1 MAMEKNGTPD
11 GNLIETHMLVNA
23 TGDTNHNKYWECKLY
38 DSDDVQIRFGRT
50 GVTETKGV
58 HRCMGRA
65 KMIKLMEKKKKGKRN
80 DKTGKLE
87 PYTEIDVIDSE
98 GASVKTS
105 GGSKNLQKSQLKSI
119 ATDQIEYTSKETKDL
134 IEWLADVNRHN
145 ITDATGGQIKFDAD
159 SGLFRTPLGFVP
171 PSSISTARDLLIK
184 IADYVVENK
193 FDNKKFKTCVEEY
206 LTLIPHNLGMK
217 WTPKTFVP
225 NIQAVQRENG
235 ILDALDASYVTAT
248 TKTDDEDK
256 KEKKEE
262 RKVFETKLIEVSSKK
277 IIKDVDKLFR
287 KTSNSMHR
295 DVYNMKVHKVWD
307 VDVKPMTESFS
318 KVAKNIGNIMDL
330 WHGTQAANL
339 LSILKVGLV
348 IPPSNSSHCT
358 GRMFGDGVYASDQST
373 KALNYATSFW
383 GGRDVGR
390 YFMFIVQFAMGRMY
404 RPSGYGSRRPDLK
417 KYDSTFAEA
426 GKSGVRNN
434 EMIVYKTEQVCLKKL
449 VEFRR

>member
-11 GNLIETHMLVNA
+11 GNLIETHMLTCA

-38 DSDDVQIRFGRT
+38 DSDDVHIRFGRT
-50 GVTETKGV
+50 GVTETNGV
-58 HRCMGRA
+58 HRGMGRA

-98 GASVKTS
+98 GSSAKIS
-105 GGSKNLQKSQLKSI
+105 GSSKNLQKSQLKSI
-119 ATDQIEYTSKETKDL
+119 ATDQIEYTSKATKDL

-171 PSSISTARDLLIK
+171 PTSISTARDLLIK
-184 IADYVVENK
+184 IADYVVDEDFN
-193 FDNKKFKTCVEEY
+193 NRTFKNCVEEY

-217 WTPKTFVP
+217 WTPETFVP
-225 NIQAVQRENG
+225 DITAVQRGNG
-235 ILDALDASYVTAT
+235 ILDALDASYITAT
-248 TKTDDEDK
+248 AQTDDDK
-256 KEKKEE
+256 KEETKKP
-262 RKVFETKLIEVSSKK
+262 KVFETKLIEVSSKK
-277 IIKDVDKLFR
+277 IIKDVEKLFR
-287 KTSNSMHR
+287 STSNSMHR

-307 VDVKPMTESFS
+307 VDVKPMTDAFER
-318 KVAKNIGNIMDL
+318 VAKKIGNIMDL

-390 YFMFIVQFAMGRMY
+390 YFMFIVQFAMGKMFTPR
-404 RPSGYGSRRPDLK
+404 GYGSRNPDLK

-426 GKSGVRNN
+426 GKGGVRNN
-434 EMIVYKTEQVCLKKL
+434 EMILQDEPSMFEETC
-449 VEFRR
+449 